1 MDITTVVDLGVGL
14 GDMLHERLIRTSRMA
29 FHFRNTRALRL
40 VIRSRCIP
48 RHSYWLIIRSRV
60 RRKRRFLRG
69 SVFVI
74 SAPIPIRYS
83 SVAGDVAIAGVVVMM
98 LVFSGQGSGTNG
110 TELGVLHAFVL
121 VFAALALPEASLA
134 VAGGVVV
141 GGARTVAFFA
151 LVSAGEENFEGGADE
166 EEEAGGG
173 VSLCSGSRSEEGCA
187 YAAMMATMKVTL
199 CNWQE
204 RCSPGPMGEL
214 LTLPQEFLPALARMA
229 MAIKAPQKQMS
240 RTTPRKEKNVMPPR
254 KHVRIT
260 AKAV

>member
-1 MDITTVVDLGVGL
+1 M
-14 GDMLHERLIRTSRMA
+14 
-29 FHFRNTRALRL
+29 
-40 VIRSRCIP
+40 
-48 RHSYWLIIRSRV
+48 

-74 SAPIPIRYS
+74 GSSISIRYGG
-83 SVAGDVAIAGVVVMM
+83 VAGNVAITRVVVVV
-98 LVFSGQGSGTNG
+98 LIFGDQGSGTDSS
-110 TELGVLHAFVL
+110 ELGVLHALVL
-121 VFAALALPEASLA
+121 VFVLALPEALFA

-141 GGARTVAFFA
+141 GGTGTVAFFA
-151 LVSAGEENFEGGADE
+151 FVGAGKEDFEGSADE
-166 EEEAGGG
+166 EEEAGGKG
-173 VSLCSGSRSEEGCA
+173 KSLLGSRSEEGYP
-187 YAAMMATMKVTL
+187 YAAMIATMKVTL

-214 LTLPQEFLPALARMA
+214 LAPLQAFLPPLARIA
-229 MAIKAPQKQMS
+229 MATKQPQKQMS

>member
-1 MDITTVVDLGVGL
+1 MVDLGVRL
-14 GDMLHERLIRTSRMA
+14 RDMLHERLIRTSRLA
-29 FHFRNTRALRL
+29 FHFRNTGALRL
-40 VIRSRCIP
+40 IIRSRRIP
-48 RHSYWLIIRSRV
+48 RRSYWLIIRSRV
-60 RRKRRFLRG
+60 RRKRRFLRS

-74 SAPIPIRYS
+74 SSPIPIRYS
-83 SVAGDVAIAGVVVMM
+83 SVAGDVAIAGVVVVVF
-98 LVFSGQGSGTNG
+98 VFSGQGADTNG

-121 VFAALALPEASLA
+121 VFGVLALPEALLA
-134 VAGGVVV
+134 IAGGVVV
-141 GGARTVAFFA
+141 GGAGAVTFFT
-151 LVSAGEENFEGGADE
+151 LVGAGEEDFEGGTDE
-166 EEEAGGG
+166 EEETGRR
-173 VSLCSGSRSEEGCA
+173 VSRCSGAKSGELYA

-229 MAIKAPQKQMS
+229 MATKAPQKQMS